1 LLFASDAFINRWG
14 VATLFPTFRTAFL
27 GLSFVIPRETLPWLV
42 SFVGALFTHANLWH
56 WLSNA
61 TLLLIVGTY
70 LQRHMRTRDIWATYL
85 LCGLGAH
92 VAFFVERPLGACLG
106 ASGALFGLAGIGAAR
121 AHPLLLVLFSARVAL
136 EIGLVGTTSN
146 IAHSAHVGGALTGL
160 ILLVAGLVKSDRS
173 APRQ

>member
-1 LLFASDAFINRWG
+1 LFASDIFIERWG
-14 VATLFPTFRTAFL
+14 IATLFPAFQAQFF
-27 GLSFVIPRETLPWLV
+27 GLSFIVPREIVPWLV
-42 SFVGALFTHANLWH
+42 SFVGSLIAHANVWH

-61 TLLLIVGTY
+61 TLMLIVGAY
-70 LQRHMRTRDIWATYL
+70 LQEHMRTRDIWATYL

-136 EIGLVGTTSN
+136 EIGLVGTASN

-160 ILLVAGLVKSDRS
+160 ILLAAGLVKSDRS
-173 APRQ
+173 ASRR

>member
-1 LLFASDAFINRWG
+1 LFASDAFINRWG
-14 VATLFPTFRTAFL
+14 VATLLPSFHYEFL
-27 GLSFVIPRETLPWLV
+27 GFSFAIPRETLPWLV

-61 TLLLIVGTY
+61 MLMLIVGAY

-121 AHPLLLVLFSARVAL
+121 AHPLLLILFSARVAL
-136 EIGLVGTTSN
+136 EIGLVGTASN
-146 IAHSAHVGGALTGL
+146 TAHSAHVGGALTGL

-173 APRQ
+173 ASRR